1 VLGGDE
7 VTFAA
12 FSFLFNF
19 RVVQVDRWGQPVES
33 TCKMIFW
40 RQIIFWLNQ
49 SAIVTWVVL
58 LPPQSLREKP
68 IFPILELGLTGQ
80 STQSSSGTMAIFRLV
95 VISFSNVPE
104 WNYRNAFRTLVTC

>member
-1 VLGGDE
+1 VPGGDE

-58 LPPQSLREKP
+58 LL
-68 IFPILELGLTGQ
+68 LE
-80 STQSSSGTMAIFRLV
+80 AIR
-95 VISFSNVPE
+95 
-104 WNYRNAFRTLVTC
+104 A